1 MPYSEL
7 YIYDESAEF
16 LLVHAKDRHKVKA
29 GTPVRASKSHNGYR
43 LIKVQGKTRRLHR
56 VIWEL
61 HNGPI
66 PDGLEVDHIDR
77 DKENNRIGNL
87 RLVTK
92 SQNAFNRA
100 NHSGK
105 VLPKGI
111 VFLPKGNT
119 YQARIMVSGK
129 RYVYH
134 NQDLEKALQWL
145 TAKREELHGEHRCN

>member
-29 GTPVRASKSHNGYR
+29 GTPVRAAKAHNGYR
-43 LIKVQGKTRRLHR
+43 LIKVKGKMRRLHR

-77 DKENNRIGNL
+77 NKDNNLIGNL

-100 NHSGK
+100 NKAGK
-105 VLPKGI
+105 ELPKGI

-134 NQDLEKALQWL
+134 NQDLEKAAQWL
-145 TAKREELHGEHRCN
+145 KDKREELHGEHRCD